1 MKRIL
6 EFNIPEDIEEYEIA
20 VRGNLYKRLWI
31 ELEGFLRKK
40 RKYEDQ
46 ESILIDDLVKE
57 MVNLEREYLQGEQ
70 NVKTIH

>member
-57 MVNLEREYLQGEQ
+57 MVNLEREYLQGE
-70 NVKTIH
+70 